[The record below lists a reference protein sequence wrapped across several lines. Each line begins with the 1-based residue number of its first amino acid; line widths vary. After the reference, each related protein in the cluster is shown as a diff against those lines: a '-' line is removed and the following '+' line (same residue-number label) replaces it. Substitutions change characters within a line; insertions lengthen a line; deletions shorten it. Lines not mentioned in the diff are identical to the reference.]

1 MSACE
6 IGPRSKKHNRI
17 CLFRVLEILGADF
30 NASTLRS
37 AAIVGELQGA
47 KPKSTREKWTTA
59 FIFRLRRAGGTAP
72 WLCETQS
79 RGPSWHCLS
88 LRRPA
93 LAILAASSALC
104 LFLYGATGAASSPLT
119 SSAVFAPTPPPPICR
134 CQSSFMNH
142 TEGYSRTRPW
152 VACAFYVASRR
163 VQTKTFM
170 QSSCHTIYPPV
181 WWICYG
187 VNTLFVGVGSAYEI
201 NQEAPADP
209 KRGTRRKQEQNRH
222 LRQQTFCQDSH
233 SLKRAAAGT

>member
-6 IGPRSKKHNRI
+6 IGPRSKKHYRMF
-17 CLFRVLEILGADF
+17 LVRVLVILGADF

-47 KPKSTREKWTTA
+47 KPKGTREKWTTA
-59 FIFRLRRAGGTAP
+59 YIFRLRRAGCTVP
-72 WLCETQS
+72 WLCETRS
-79 RGPSWHCLS
+79 RGPSRHCLS

-93 LAILAASSALC
+93 LAILAGSSVFC
-104 LFLYGATGAASSPLT
+104 RFLHGATGAASSPLT
-119 SSAVFAPTPPPPICR
+119 SSAVFAPTPSPPSPLCR

-152 VACAFYVASRR
+152 VVCGIYVASRR
-163 VQTKTFM
+163 VQTKMFM
-170 QSSCHTIYPPV
+170 QSSRYTIYPPV

-187 VNTLFVGVGSAYEI
+187 LKTVFVGVGSAYEI

-209 KRGTRRKQEQNRH
+209 KLGTRRRQEQNSH
-222 LRQQTFCQDSH
+222 LLQ
-233 SLKRAAAGT
+233 